1 MITQSYI
8 LYSLT
13 NKAEARIFKKPIQK
27 RFPTIVNNK
36 NINKYWL
43 ILLNHLEFHLPQENI
58 HTVKIALLI
67 LISIIIYII
76 FHMLSKGY
84 QLHEKKYIFSKT

>member
-13 NKAEARIFKKPIQK
+13 NKADARIFKKPIQK

-36 NINKYWL
+36 NINKYWFV
-43 ILLNHLEFHLPQENI
+43 LLNHLEFHLPQENV
-58 HTVKIALLI
+58 HTVKLAFLI
-67 LISIIIYII
+67 GIIIYII

-84 QLHEKKYIFSKT
+84 QLHEKKYI